1 MLSKALIPCS
11 DIVPCF
17 PPGCAVL
24 AVMPAGRCCRFPMGR
39 FLWVVPSLVSYNAP
53 GKAGSARH
61 GVLAFE
67 EQWRGG
73 GSQFDYR
80 TSREAAFR
88 KPSGEGSCTEVW
100 SRTPQ
105 RASEWRL
112 LPLSE
117 TSTLCGALKQ
127 SQISPV
133 LPSPLR
139 SPRCHKASSPLR
151 SSLACFLS

>member
-1 MLSKALIPCS
+1 
-11 DIVPCF
+11 
-17 PPGCAVL
+17 
-24 AVMPAGRCCRFPMGR
+24 MGR
-39 FLWVVPSLVSYNAP
+39 FLWVVPSLVSYSAP

-61 GVLAFE
+61 RVLAFE

-80 TSREAAFR
+80 TSRDVLRLESR
-88 KPSGEGSCTEVW
+88 VEKEVVQKCGQGHPKEPVSGVYSPSE
-100 SRTPQ
+100 P
-105 RASEWRL
+105 
-112 LPLSE
+112 
-117 TSTLCGALKQ
+117 STLCGGLKQ

-151 SSLACFLS
+151 SSPACFLS